1 MSMGATSGLSVENA
15 RAKERTE
22 ERRGSDSPET
32 AALGEALW
40 KAMSNGEVPSLS
52 LMAKV
57 TPSTMRRQLRASDPT
72 RLLAD
77 LVIVHLARLRRD
89 TALDILE
96 QWLDKAHERVRPA
109 LSDARQIDLFPA
121 PRLKG
126 VPR

>member
-1 MSMGATSGLSVENA
+1 MSMHKSMALPDQDA
-15 RAKERTE
+15 RAKERAE

-32 AALGEALW
+32 AALGESLW
-40 KAMSNGEVPSLS
+40 KVMANGEVPSLS